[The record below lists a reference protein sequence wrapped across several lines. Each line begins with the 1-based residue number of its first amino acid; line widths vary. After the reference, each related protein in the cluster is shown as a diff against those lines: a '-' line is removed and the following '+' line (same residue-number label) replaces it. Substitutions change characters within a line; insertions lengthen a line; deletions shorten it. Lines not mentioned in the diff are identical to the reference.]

1 MDLNGPSS
9 NSSDNIISRLY
20 RRYCFHV
27 QRILDKI
34 TPYHLF
40 RWFLNLFLLT
50 YFMYRVVSLQG
61 FYIVA
66 YVLGIFLLNQFILF
80 LTPVVVDDLE
90 MDDDEDEPH
99 LPTKS
104 DEEFRPFMRRLPEFK
119 FWYTTYKSLLISVI
133 CTFFS
138 IFDIPVFWPIL
149 VMYFITLFM
158 VTMKRQIKHMI
169 KHRYVPFSYGKVR
182 YQGKQPST
190 VNTSVNTSMP
200 VSSAPNSSVP
210 KPNSPKLNIN

>member
-1 MDLNGPSS
+1 MDKLNHQDSSS
-9 NSSDNIISRLY
+9 NDNFISRLY
-20 RRYCFHV
+20 HRYCSHL

-34 TPYHLF
+34 TPLHFF
-40 RWFLNLFLLT
+40 RWLVIAFLLFF
-50 YFMYRVVSLQG
+50 FMYRVVVLQG
-61 FYIVA
+61 FYIIA

-80 LTPVVVDDLE
+80 LTPVMVDDLDYD
-90 MDDDEDEPH
+90 DDDEPK

-119 FWYTTYKSLLISVI
+119 FWYTTFKSLLISLF
-133 CTFFS
+133 CTCFE

-158 VTMKRQIKHMI
+158 VTMKRQIRHMI

-182 YQGKQPST
+182 YQGKSEST
-190 VNTSVNTSMP
+190 NNVNMNSKLGP
-200 VSSAPNSSVP
+200 VPAVP
-210 KPNSPKLNIN
+210 KLSK

>member
-1 MDLNGPSS
+1 MDKLSHQDSSS
-9 NSSDNIISRLY
+9 NDNFISRLY
-20 RRYCFHV
+20 HRYCSHL

-34 TPYHLF
+34 TPLHFF
-40 RWFLNLFLLT
+40 RWLVIAFLLFF
-50 YFMYRVVSLQG
+50 FMYRVVVLQG
-61 FYIVA
+61 FYIIA

-80 LTPVVVDDLE
+80 LTPVMVDDLDYD
-90 MDDDEDEPH
+90 DDDEPK

-119 FWYTTYKSLLISVI
+119 FWYTTFKSLLISLF
-133 CTFFS
+133 CTCFE

-158 VTMKRQIKHMI
+158 VTMKRQIRHMI

-182 YQGKQPST
+182 YQGKSEST
-190 VNTSVNTSMP
+190 NNVNMNSKLGP
-200 VSSAPNSSVP
+200 VPAVP
-210 KPNSPKLNIN
+210 KLSK

>member
-1 MDLNGPSS
+1 M
-9 NSSDNIISRLY
+9 NSFNDQKDSKENFVVNLY
-20 RRYCFHV
+20 RRYSFHL

-34 TPYHLF
+34 TPFHF
-40 RWFLNLFLLT
+40 VRWAVNLLLMF
-50 YFMYRVVSLQG
+50 YFMYRVISLQG

-90 MDDDEDEPH
+90 DDDDEPH

-119 FWYTTYKSLLISVI
+119 FWYTTFKSLVISI
-133 CTFFS
+133 ACTLFQV
-138 IFDIPVFWPIL
+138 FDIPVFWPIL
-149 VMYFITLFM
+149 VMYFITLFL
-158 VTMKRQIKHMI
+158 VTMKRQIRHMI

-182 YQGKQPST
+182 YQGKGDHPL
-190 VNTSVNTSMP
+190 NKANN
-200 VSSAPNSSVP
+200 AA
-210 KPNSPKLNIN
+210 KLSK